1 MTAHITSK
9 FSSHLDVLREAVDG
23 ESDLRRNQKLYKK
36 IYKYYKDLGVIFTGD
51 SNIDYNTVL
60 DCLYEDVN

>member
-1 MTAHITSK
+1 MAAHITSK